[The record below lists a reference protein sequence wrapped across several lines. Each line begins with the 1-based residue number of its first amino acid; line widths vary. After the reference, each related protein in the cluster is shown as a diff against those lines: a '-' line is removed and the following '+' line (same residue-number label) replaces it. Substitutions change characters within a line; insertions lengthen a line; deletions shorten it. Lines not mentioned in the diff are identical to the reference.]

1 MAVTKRCVLATVE
14 RVWKVCERPQ
24 QIRGPGDMQHM
35 WKDAFKND
43 SREQFMVML
52 LDARHKPMAPPILV
66 SIGSLNASLVHPRE
80 VFGPA
85 LALRAAAI
93 VVAHNHPSGNTK
105 PSEDDME
112 LTLRL
117 DAAGDLLGIALLD
130 HIIVTNGDIHGEE
143 MMDMLSLREYGW
155 PSKQPCDG

>member
-1 MAVTKRCVLATVE
+1 MITKRSVLASVE

-24 QIRGPGDMQHM
+24 QIRRPEDMQHL
-35 WKDAFKND
+35 WKGAFKND
-43 SREQFMVML
+43 SREHFMML
-52 LDARHKPMAPPILV
+52 PLDARHKPMTEPIPV
-66 SIGSLNASLVHPRE
+66 STGSLNASLVHPRE

-93 VVAHNHPSGNTK
+93 VVAHNHPSGSTK

-112 LTLRL
+112 LTQRL
-117 DAAGDLLGIALLD
+117 DAAGELLGVPLLD